1 VNEPGLNTDG
11 SDARPI
17 FWAVSARQAPALK
30 LLLDSK
36 ASADVAQHDGSGPL
50 AISSEV
56 GDDQLV
62 AVLCSALGV
71 GHPEVNRA
79 FGEGERVTP
88 LWLACKDASSPEARG
103 EDATPTGRD
112 RDGQVGLTPSL
123 ALTLAPALALTL
135 TLTLAGRPNPI
146 PGPNPSP
153 SPSPSPSPNPNLT
166 EARGEHMRAAVE
178 RMAECERRAKL
189 VLAREVDLVWV
200 VSSG

>member
-1 VNEPGLNTDG
+1 MNEPGLNTDG

-36 ASADVAQHDGSGPL
+36 ASADVAQDDGSGPL

-88 LWLACKDASSPEARG
+88 LWLACKDASSPESRG

-135 TLTLAGRPNPI
+135 TLTLAGRPNPCR
-146 PGPNPSP
+146 S
-153 SPSPSPSPNPNLT
+153 
-166 EARGEHMRAAVE
+166 A
-178 RMAECERRAKL
+178 
-189 VLAREVDLVWV
+189 
-200 VSSG
+200 